1 MAALHHTL
9 KRLETKNTTIEVQFF
24 ELHGKKCYDLFSQRK
39 LVHLRSDENE
49 VVHVRGAQS
58 IVVGGSSYTPVG
70 EEKKETEVVPYTSL
84 WKSLDEALQL
94 RSSEVTE
101 RNPFSSRS
109 HAVCV
114 IKLLSSENYGGKMLF
129 VDLAG
134 TTTTHSIILIIPS
147 HPSRLLMKTPY

>member
-1 MAALHHTL
+1 MAALNHTL
-9 KRLETKNTTIEVQFF
+9 NQLEAKNTTIEVQFF
-24 ELHGKKCYDLFSQRK
+24 ELHGKKCYDLFSKRN

-58 IVVGGSSYTPVG
+58 IVVGGRSNTAVG
-70 EEKKETEVVPYTSL
+70 EEKNETVVVQYASL

-114 IKLLSSENYGGKMLF
+114 IKLLSPENHGGKMLF

-134 TTTTHSIILIIPS
+134 KITWPICG
-147 HPSRLLMKTPY
+147 